1 MSAAACIE
9 WPDLTDV
16 LMRTGLLSTQTLEGI
31 HLLAARSARQRF
43 HKGELLFSEGEPG
56 SGLHLIVRGRVRLF
70 KTSLGGREQILAMKE
85 PGEAVAELPVID
97 GGAYAVSAMA
107 VEDTEVAFISRN
119 DFQKICIE
127 HPEVGLRMLAM
138 VGARLRRMMGII
150 EELSFSTI
158 RERLASVLLNLAEIE
173 GKKTERGVAFMLP
186 ASHQELASQLGTVRE
201 LVSRNLMR
209 MQMEGLVAVNA
220 REIVVRDLRGLAAV
234 LRDARPSEKSGRV
247 NAQSEAVAHDIRRS
261 SPPLKRRTAPNQGS
275 VQNSHRRRVSP
286 GLSASFTATL
296 SN

>member
-173 GKKTERGVAFMLP
+173 GKKT
-186 ASHQELASQLGTVRE
+186 
-201 LVSRNLMR
+201 
-209 MQMEGLVAVNA
+209 
-220 REIVVRDLRGLAAV
+220 
-234 LRDARPSEKSGRV
+234 
-247 NAQSEAVAHDIRRS
+247 
-261 SPPLKRRTAPNQGS
+261 
-275 VQNSHRRRVSP
+275 
-286 GLSASFTATL
+286 
-296 SN
+296 